1 MIACGRASAWISMQ
15 DPARTA
21 SIPASA
27 VRSWPP
33 AARATGAD
41 PLTSWPGLAGQCK
54 ANSTDSWAGQSRVV
68 CPRARAAAAA
78 HPQGI
83 QAGLGD
89 LVLVQRQQ
97 RQPRLARAGLG
108 QCARAAALQLVAARI
123 QLLQEAQA
131 HQRLRRHGGGGGA
144 AAAASVRVCGYIV
157 GVAACAPQAR
167 PPRDD
172 KAGRDCGQG
181 KHQIVPNASKT
192 GQSPQ
197 RGAEEQCAGGS
208 AHPAPPLW
216 QPQHVSH
223 AAGVDAPTARLCDH
237 HRPFILQLI
246 LPQVEPLQAGLGRH
260 ARRHRRR
267 PLRGDLI
274 QRQLQ
279 LLRGRSAGATGG
291 YTRQTTCRGLPRGRP
306 C

>member
-1 MIACGRASAWISMQ
+1 MRQGERVDKHAGSSANGVHSCKRSAFVASRSARYWCRSPDELAWPGWTVQSKQHRQLGRAEQGRVPQSSCGGGGAPAGHPGRPRRSRSRPAPAAPAPACARRPWPVRTRRRASAGCRSH
-15 DPARTA
+15 PAA
-21 SIPASA
+21 PGSA
-27 VRSWPP
+27 GPP
-33 AARATGAD
+33 A
-41 PLTSWPGLAGQCK
+41 P
-54 ANSTDSWAGQSRVV
+54 
-68 CPRARAAAAA
+68 AAAW
-78 HPQGI
+78 
-83 QAGLGD
+83 
-89 LVLVQRQQ
+89 R
-97 RQPRLARAGLG
+97 
-108 QCARAAALQLVAARI
+108 
-123 QLLQEAQA
+123 
-131 HQRLRRHGGGGGA
+131 GGGA